1 MHASIGRVGEA
12 MCSAE
17 NKPDRDATAGE
28 SEEIALVRQAMA
40 GDVSAFTELAERI
53 APLVLGMA
61 RRKVGRED
69 AEDLAQEA
77 MLHLWKS
84 LPKIREPQ
92 AFFGWL
98 TRLVRNRA
106 HRWIERRQR
115 KTVVLEEARHELL
128 LRAQTRSEADDFTE
142 AGESESRE
150 WLESLPDE
158 MRLALTWKYVD
169 GHDYETIGER
179 LSLSFHQVDYL
190 MRRAR
195 KALKSRLDAKQTS
208 SSDRSNGGR
217 G

>member
-1 MHASIGRVGEA
+1 MMLVDSKGVD
-12 MCSAE
+12 MCPAAE
-17 NKPDRDATAGE
+17 KPDSDAGA
-28 SEEIALVRQAMA
+28 EENDDIRLVRLAMA
-40 GDVSAFTELAERI
+40 GDTQAFTQLAENI
-53 APLVLGMA
+53 APLLLGMA

-84 LPKIREPQ
+84 LPNLREPQ
-92 AFFGWL
+92 AFYGWL
-98 TRLVRNRA
+98 SRLLRNRA

-128 LRAQTRSEADDFTE
+128 LRAQTRTDQQDFTD

-150 WLESLPDE
+150 WLDQLPDE

-169 GHDYETIGER
+169 GLDYDTIGER

-195 KALKSRLDAKQTS
+195 KALKSLLDQRETVRR
-208 SSDRSNGGR
+208 DLSNGGR